1 MSWLNA
7 MGVHDFTGERAA
19 AQWETWQEEKRQ
31 AQKGT
36 QGQSSGFLVS
46 IQKQYSI
53 RDSCAVFEVQTS
65 LVFRGHLSYY
75 MSNLESE

>member
-1 MSWLNA
+1 MMSWLNA

-46 IQKQYSI
+46 IQK
-53 RDSCAVFEVQTS
+53 
-65 LVFRGHLSYY
+65 
-75 MSNLESE
+75 

>member
-1 MSWLNA
+1 MMSWLNA

-36 QGQSSGFLVS
+36 QGWTSGLFNRN
-46 IQKQYSI
+46 YI
-53 RDSCAVFEVQTS
+53 RHAICVVFEVEPS
-65 LVFRGHLSYY
+65 LVFCGHLSYY
-75 MSNLESE
+75 MSNSES

>member
-1 MSWLNA
+1 MMSWLNA

-36 QGQSSGFLVS
+36 QGSTSGF
-46 IQKQYSI
+46 
-53 RDSCAVFEVQTS
+53 FEVLFGTRF
-65 LVFRGHLSYY
+65 LCGFRGPA
-75 MSNLESE
+75 